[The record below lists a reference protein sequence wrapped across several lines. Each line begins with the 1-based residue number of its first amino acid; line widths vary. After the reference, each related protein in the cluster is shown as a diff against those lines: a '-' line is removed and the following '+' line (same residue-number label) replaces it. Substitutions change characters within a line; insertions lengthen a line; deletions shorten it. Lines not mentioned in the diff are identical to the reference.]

1 MTHALKH
8 IEKALV
14 HEIAPA
20 YTATAKLA
28 HPEAIRDWRPSGQVW
43 PLLREL
49 QGRVVGLRKC
59 RMEVDGA
66 TMIWLEG
73 GNPQGESVVLLHGFC
88 LYERKLAVTVTF
100 FVSTLSFVCTRF
112 TRVG

>member
-49 QGRVVGLRKC
+49 QGRVVGLRK
-59 RMEVDGA
+59 
-66 TMIWLEG
+66 
-73 GNPQGESVVLLHGFC
+73 
-88 LYERKLAVTVTF
+88 
-100 FVSTLSFVCTRF
+100 
-112 TRVG
+112 